1 MALGTSSAQADLLPS
16 NSLVGMVTTLLTVI
30 QERSS
35 FVGTPQLK
43 QDLSQLPRATLLAWR
58 LDGLAFLDFDS
69 RNTLNISSESLLQLR
84 GERAGHRSA
93 GDLTRPLV

>member
-1 MALGTSSAQADLLPS
+1 MALSTSSAQADFFSS

-43 QDLSQLPRATLLAWR
+43 QDLSQLLRATLLAWR
-58 LDGLAFLDFDS
+58 LDGLAFLGFDS
-69 RNTLNISSESLLQLR
+69 RNVLNISSEFWLQLR
-84 GERAGHRSA
+84 GERAGLGSA
-93 GDLTRPLV
+93 GDLTRQFV